1 MNLKT
6 IILPIATILTG
17 AITLL
22 SGTVQ
27 AQEVPLL
34 KQKMPYSEA
43 RAILINAGWQAI
55 EIPIMQR
62 GDRYFGAM
70 EYIIKDLGY
79 NEVVNCSGTGLG
91 LCRFEFAAADG
102 RKLIVST
109 ASNNRRAEK
118 PVVLYRWMVE
128 KGEPQSS
135 APKPGLRAQ
144 NPSDKCTTALGNA
157 RRRIETGRA
166 VQVVEITSRDISN
179 YPDAPSGR
187 PTHRYLLMK
196 GAATTSVLNSGQFM
210 KAIATD
216 IIQSCNSTGMVTFAL
231 ANSGNAVT
239 YGIFPGGR
247 VDGFECLEP
256 GIGAKKPVWG
266 EIYCT

>member
-17 AITLL
+17 AITIL
-22 SGTVQ
+22 SGSVQ

-43 RAILINAGWQAI
+43 REILINAGWQTI
-55 EIPIMQR
+55 EIPPLQR
-62 GDRYFGAM
+62 GSSYSGAVKKIVDEFGF
-70 EYIIKDLGY
+70 
-79 NEVVNCSGTGLG
+79 NEVVDCAGTGVG
-91 LCRFEFAAADG
+91 PCRFEFATADG
-102 RKLIVST
+102 RKL
-109 ASNNRRAEK
+109 
-118 PVVLYRWMVE
+118 VVITVGGTQLILNRWMIE
-128 KGEPQSS
+128 KGELQSS

-196 GAATTSVLNSGQFM
+196 GAATTSILRSGQFM

-216 IIQSCNSTGMVTFAL
+216 IIQNCNSTGMVTFAL
-231 ANSGNAVT
+231 ANSGYAIT

-247 VDGFECLEP
+247 VDGFKCLEP